1 MKKYLVCIILTLGLF
16 GSSAAVAASPEPTS
30 EKCLKFKKEALS
42 DESKMKQLYKR
53 YDPAAGKKGS
63 SYSESKFKSYFSKLE
78 DYNDFAI
85 KAYKNMSKNPK
96 CFSKK
101 ELDVVKRYLDTQE
114 RFKKNI
120 SKDAIL
126 QGKFPV
132 FEMMSVYGGKL

>member
-1 MKKYLVCIILTLGLF
+1 MGLF